1 MDSSAFDLLFLPIL
15 WGTLGGIG
23 VGTVLF
29 YAMQA
34 VEAML
39 IKCSRA
45 PQSIEPTTRT
55 VMPESSDPIGRM
67 QSAA

>member
-23 VGTVLF
+23 AGTVLL

-34 VEAML
+34 VEAIL
-39 IKCSRA
+39 KKCSRV
-45 PQSIEPTTRT
+45 PRSIELTTRT